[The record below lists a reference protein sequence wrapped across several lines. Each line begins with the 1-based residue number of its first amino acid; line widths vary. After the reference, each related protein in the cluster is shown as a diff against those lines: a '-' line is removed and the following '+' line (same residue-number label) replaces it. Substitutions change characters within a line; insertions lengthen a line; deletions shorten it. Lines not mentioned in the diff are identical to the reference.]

1 MIIYL
6 NYIRVFK
13 FYISLI
19 LILSLISVFFL
30 NDFLFDIMYFPDQPE
45 YFRYIRQWRSLD
57 FENFL
62 SFIFTDKRQ
71 VVKIATLLYSF
82 IPLPTPTNLYG
93 FAFFNKF
100 LLIIFFYIVM
110 KKNILSGLPLLF
122 LILYPSLHLY
132 SSLTLRDTQV
142 LLLMFLVIYS
152 ALEKNFFTMIFF
164 MIILYFIKWQNFYL
178 LFSILISIYIFKFDF
193 IKRNIIIFLITTSI
207 LFLYIFDKY
216 FLEYINT
223 AHYNFYILQFDHNDV
238 RFDLNHLDGYFNL
251 IYNLISGVI
260 YFYIVPII
268 SLDLNTFELIQFF
281 ENIFVTI
288 FLIYFIKQNFKLD
301 KYKTFYWILLILS
314 CFAIYSLVVLNPGTI
329 SRWRYAFIVIFIIGL
344 SLDNKINKLK
354 LNE

>member
-1 MIIYL
+1 MLTFSSFFICFLMIVYF
-6 NYIRVFK
+6 NHIRVFK
-13 FYISLI
+13 FFISL
-19 LILSLISVFFL
+19 LLTLSLISVFFI
-30 NDFLFDIMYFPDQPE
+30 NDVLFHSIYFPDQHE
-45 YFRYIRQWRSLD
+45 YLRYLQQWRNLD
-57 FENFL
+57 FENFW
-62 SFIFTDKRQ
+62 SFINERKTI
-71 VVKIATLLYSF
+71 KISTLIYSF
-82 IPLPTPTNLYG
+82 IPLPTPTTLYG

-329 SRWRYAFIVIFIIGL
+329 SRWRY
-344 SLDNKINKLK
+344 
-354 LNE
+354 